1 MNIKLTAVI
10 LSALALAGCESLE
23 AQINAH
29 LALNEVHKAEAKMAE
44 GYIAITAGQALLEA
58 GEAKYAE
65 GEAERVQ
72 ATNNLFLLLEENPY
86 EKDSN

>member
-1 MNIKLTAVI
+1 MNIKLTAII

-29 LALNEVHKAEAKMAE
+29 LALNEVHKAESKMAE
-44 GYIAITAGQALLEA
+44 GYIAITAGQALL
-58 GEAKYAE
+58 
-65 GEAERVQ
+65 EAERVQ

>member
-1 MNIKLTAVI
+1 
-10 LSALALAGCESLE
+10 
-23 AQINAH
+23 
-29 LALNEVHKAEAKMAE
+29 MAE

>member
-1 MNIKLTAVI
+1 MNIKLTAII

-58 GEAKYAE
+58 
-65 GEAERVQ
+65 ERVQ